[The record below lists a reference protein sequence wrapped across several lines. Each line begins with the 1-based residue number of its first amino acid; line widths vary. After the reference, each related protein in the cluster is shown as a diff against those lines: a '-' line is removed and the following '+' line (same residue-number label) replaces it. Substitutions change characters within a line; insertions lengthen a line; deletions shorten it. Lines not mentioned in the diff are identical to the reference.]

1 MNARLTLKPG
11 QPGTKKLMQVYGDRL
26 VCVRY
31 RYDREQRKRVKTVEL
46 IIDESD
52 WKPPDS
58 IPDSAVVGIRVDI
71 DEKKIQKR
79 IKTIGGKWD
88 PEDRLWNIR
97 FVDAVNLG
105 LKSRVVKVIGGSEE
119 AS

>member
-1 MNARLTLKPG
+1 
-11 QPGTKKLMQVYGDRL
+11 MQVYGDRL

-31 RYDREQRKRVKTVEL
+31 RYDREQRK
-46 IIDESD
+46 
-52 WKPPDS
+52 PPDS
-58 IPDSAVVGIRVDI
+58 IPDAAVVGIRVDI
-71 DEKKIQKR
+71 NEKKIQKR
-79 IKTIGGKWD
+79 IKTAGGKWD

-97 FVDAVNLG
+97 FVNAVNLG